1 MHCTWSIAIVNTK
14 EFVHSVMNT
23 IPTTFNGIHPP
34 YTAVG
39 GASRKASTGLSAVI
53 LNRGGKFSRF
63 TLFEELAKAGFDY
76 ILSMEGS
83 SNRYDIEALSGNFPF
98 VRFVL
103 LKEPVSPGEEIN
115 IAANEVSSPLFFVLW
130 NDLKILRSGGAER
143 MAERLILSSAAQTQS
158 GDTAVHYKRLCTAPL
173 IQNAYFE
180 TLPTLIAPAFIAE
193 KRASN
198 FITTLQFVPH
208 KEGLQSLY
216 PFDGIGI
223 YDRERFIRLGGFD
236 PCIKS
241 FYWQLVDFG
250 FRSRLWGEDIATTQL
265 VKLSYQWD
273 VPEKDSSAGDSYKR
287 FFLKNLAP
295 VFRHDYAHIPL
306 RSFLGYIRKMGGE
319 LFTAWEEF
327 SAARKWVEI
336 NRYRFKSDAR
346 SIVEQWDD
354 FSFSHAESN
363 AGLEQ

>member
-1 MHCTWSIAIVNTK
+1 MR
-14 EFVHSVMNT
+14 SVMNT
-23 IPTTFNGIHPP
+23 IPTTFNEIYPS

-39 GASRKASTGLSAVI
+39 GESRKGSTGLSAVI
-53 LNRGGKFSRF
+53 LNRGGKFSRV

-83 SNRYDIEALSGNFPF
+83 SNRYDIEMLSGSFPF

-103 LKEPVSPGEEIN
+103 LKEPISPGEEIN
-115 IAANEVSSPLFFVLW
+115 IAAAELSSPLFFVLW

-143 MAERLILSSAAQTQS
+143 MAERLMVSSAATDNAS
-158 GDTAVHYKRLCTAPL
+158 TAVHYKRLCTAPL
-173 IQNAYFE
+173 IQDAHFE
-180 TLPTLIAPAFIAE
+180 NLPTLIAPAFIAE
-193 KRASN
+193 KKAAN

-216 PFDGIGI
+216 PFDGIGV
-223 YDRERFIRLGGFD
+223 YDRQRFIRLGGFD

-250 FRSRLWGEDIATTQL
+250 FRSRLWGENIATTQL
-265 VKLSYQWD
+265 VKLAYQGD

-295 VFRHDYAHIPL
+295 VFRRDYGHIPL
-306 RSFLGYIRKMGGE
+306 RSFLGYLRKMGGE
-319 LFTAWEEF
+319 LFTAWDEF

-336 NRYRFKSDAR
+336 NRYRFKSDVR
-346 SIVEQWDD
+346 SIVEQWED
-354 FSFSHAESN
+354 FNFSHAERD
-363 AGLEQ
+363 AGLE